1 MQPRAYAVI
10 GVLAVTL
17 ALRPSA
23 AQAPAHPDSATFA
36 ALARL
41 GPGKR
46 VRLHSRDLGRLE
58 GRVVASSPATLTLN
72 AGDQPTEVPV
82 ATVDSLWVRGT
93 AAKAGAIV
101 GAIPGAVA
109 GVLMGVIA
117 NDLGCK
123 DDGGDPCP
131 EAIPLL
137 AALGAAGGG
146 LLGALVGAAIP
157 RWRRLP

>member
-1 MQPRAYAVI
+1 MQPRAYAAI
-10 GVLAVTL
+10 GVLAATL
-17 ALRPSA
+17 ALHPAA
-23 AQAPAHPDSATFA
+23 AQTPVQPDSARFA

-41 GPGKR
+41 GPGTR

-58 GRVVASSPATLTLN
+58 GRVVASSPSTLSLN
-72 AGDQPTEVPV
+72 AGGRLTDVRV
-82 ATVDSLWVRGT
+82 ATLDSLWVRGT
-93 AAKAGAIV
+93 AAKTGAIV

-109 GVLMGVIA
+109 GLVMGTIA
-117 NDLGCK
+117 NELGCK

-137 AALGAAGGG
+137 GALGAVSGGV
-146 LLGALVGAAIP
+146 LGALVGAAIP